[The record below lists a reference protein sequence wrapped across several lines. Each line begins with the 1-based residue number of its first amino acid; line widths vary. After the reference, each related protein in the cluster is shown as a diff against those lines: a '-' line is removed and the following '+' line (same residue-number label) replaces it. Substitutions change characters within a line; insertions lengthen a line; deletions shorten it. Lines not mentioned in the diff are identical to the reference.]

1 MTCSVEFGHGWTRL
15 SEVVLPFPQGWLSEQ
30 NMRTH
35 VKITKRKECVPSLAG
50 CYFHAHTRISP
61 TLISVRKMRSMV
73 GRRVCTRK
81 RWRKRNFGKRG
92 LRVLVSRELNQQR
105 RRRLRKRHLWSEF
118 ALHQTLSRLFHLV
131 QFVKCWQIFLDLNFK
146 GRQYQSSRKEKESWC
161 LLFTSSRKRKTR
173 HFHVLRNVP
182 KSVMRVQSC
191 CFANKNCFLPFS
203 LPSPPSLLP
212 SEE

>member
-92 LRVLVSRELNQQR
+92 LRVLVSRELKGDIR
-105 RRRLRKRHLWSEF
+105 RDDS
-118 ALHQTLSRLFHLV
+118 QRLFLAQHSVAMLEQCCNHSKQCRNNV
-131 QFVKCWQIFLDLNFK
+131 ATLCCAKNC
-146 GRQYQSSRKEKESWC
+146 RCESSRV
-161 LLFTSSRKRKTR
+161 TS
-173 HFHVLRNVP
+173 P
-182 KSVMRVQSC
+182 
-191 CFANKNCFLPFS
+191 
-203 LPSPPSLLP
+203 
-212 SEE
+212 